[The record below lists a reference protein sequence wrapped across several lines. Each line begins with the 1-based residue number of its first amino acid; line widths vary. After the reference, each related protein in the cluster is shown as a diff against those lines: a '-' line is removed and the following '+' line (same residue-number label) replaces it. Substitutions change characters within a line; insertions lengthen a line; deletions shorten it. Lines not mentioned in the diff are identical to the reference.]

1 MTGSGDKVRTF
12 IAVLIPDAAR
22 EVLYEC
28 IQQLSGSATP
38 GVRWV
43 DPEGIH
49 LTLRFLG
56 DIPVERVEDV
66 LAAQGVA
73 SGSHEPFSLQLSGL
87 GMFPNRDRPRVL
99 WAGVSGDMDALR
111 LLQEEV
117 EAQLERCRV
126 PQGPAAFRSP
136 LDLGANQ
143 GQGLQRRAKTHRSRD
158 RVRGAW
164 PCRPLGG
171 GRVAPDSQ
179 HSHAPGGHL
188 YVVGGSAPVLGCRVN
203 GFSI

>member
-12 IAVLIPDAAR
+12 IAILLPDAAR
-22 EVLYEC
+22 EVLSEC

-56 DIPVERVEDV
+56 DIPAERVEDV

-73 SGSHEPFSLQLSGL
+73 AGSHEPFSLQLSGL
-87 GMFPNRDRPRVL
+87 GMFPNSDRPRVL

-111 LLQEEV
+111 LLQQGV
-117 EAQLERCRV
+117 ETQLEGVGFPRDRRPFAPHLTLGRIRDRASSAERKHIAAV
-126 PQGPAAFRSP
+126 TESAALGHAEPWVVEESHLIRSTLTPQGAIYTS
-136 LDLGANQ
+136 LGAAR
-143 GQGLQRRAKTHRSRD
+143 L
-158 RVRGAW
+158 
-164 PCRPLGG
+164 P
-171 GRVAPDSQ
+171 
-179 HSHAPGGHL
+179 
-188 YVVGGSAPVLGCRVN
+188 SATG
-203 GFSI
+203 

>member
-12 IAVLIPDAAR
+12 IAILIPDAAR
-22 EVLYEC
+22 QVLSES
-28 IQQLSGSATP
+28 IQQLSGLATR

-73 SGSHEPFSLQLSGL
+73 ASSHEPFSLQLSGL
-87 GMFPNRDRPRVL
+87 GMFPNSDRPRVL

-111 LLQEEV
+111 LLQGEV
-117 EAQLERCRV
+117 EAQLEGVGFPRDRRPFAPHLTLGRIRDGASSAERKRIAAV
-126 PQGPAAFRSP
+126 TESAALGHADPWVVEESHLIRSTLTPQGAIYTSLGAARLSPAA
-136 LDLGANQ
+136 G
-143 GQGLQRRAKTHRSRD
+143 
-158 RVRGAW
+158 
-164 PCRPLGG
+164 
-171 GRVAPDSQ
+171 
-179 HSHAPGGHL
+179 
-188 YVVGGSAPVLGCRVN
+188 
-203 GFSI
+203 

>member
-22 EVLYEC
+22 QVLSES
-28 IQQLSGSATP
+28 IRQLSGLAP
-38 GVRWV
+38 QGVRWV
-43 DPEGIH
+43 DPNGIH

-73 SGSHEPFSLQLSGL
+73 SGSREPFSLQLSGL

-117 EAQLERCRV
+117 EAQLERVGFPKDRRPFAPHLTLGRIRDRISNV
-126 PQGPAAFRSP
+126 QRKSIAAVTESAALGHAEPWVVEESHLIRSTLTPQGAIYTS
-136 LDLGANQ
+136 LGAA
-143 GQGLQRRAKTHRSRD
+143 LLS
-158 RVRGAW
+158 
-164 PCRPLGG
+164 
-171 GRVAPDSQ
+171 
-179 HSHAPGGHL
+179 
-188 YVVGGSAPVLGCRVN
+188 SATG
-203 GFSI
+203 

>member
-22 EVLYEC
+22 QVLSEC
-28 IQQLSGSATP
+28 IRHLSGLAP
-38 GVRWV
+38 QGVRWV

-73 SGSHEPFSLQLSGL
+73 SGSREPFSLQLSGL

-111 LLQEEV
+111 LLQEQV
-117 EAQLERCRV
+117 EAQLEGVGFPRDRRPFAPHLTLGRIRDRTSSAERKSIAGV
-126 PQGPAAFRSP
+126 TESAALGHAEPWVVEESHLIRSTLTPQGAIYTS
-136 LDLGANQ
+136 LGAAR
-143 GQGLQRRAKTHRSRD
+143 LS
-158 RVRGAW
+158 
-164 PCRPLGG
+164 
-171 GRVAPDSQ
+171 
-179 HSHAPGGHL
+179 
-188 YVVGGSAPVLGCRVN
+188 SATG
-203 GFSI
+203 